1 MRVCHQRQEVRGSNL
16 GTAESILNVL
26 YARLLPAA
34 DCGPHAVPGSRAA
47 ARANGAEFVS
57 ESGFQLR
64 GVQLTKRREGGE
76 GFLAQ
81 LVGEQILST
90 TEFEGR
96 LSALGA
102 LTSGKLRPA
111 LAASAAGEERR

>member
-1 MRVCHQRQEVRGSNL
+1 MRVCHQRQEVCGSNL
-16 GTAESILNVL
+16 ETAKSILNVL

-34 DCGPHAVPGSRAA
+34 NCGPHAVPGSRAA

-64 GVQLTKRREGGE
+64 GVQLAQGREGGE

-81 LVGEQILST
+81 LVGEQRLST
-90 TEFEGR
+90 SEFEGR
-96 LSALGA
+96 LRALGA
-102 LTSGKLRPA
+102 VASEKLRPA
-111 LAASAAGEERR
+111 LVASDWR